1 MCRPPRL
8 SSNRMM
14 GFRLKKYCFV
24 LLDSEIIGREGKAV
38 IRKFTELLSKQD
50 G

>member
-14 GFRLKKYCFV
+14 GFRLKKYYCFV
-24 LLDSEIIGREGKAV
+24 LLGLEIIGGEGKAV
-38 IRKFTELLSKQD
+38 IRKFTELLSI
-50 G
+50 

>member
-14 GFRLKKYCFV
+14 GFRFKKKYYCFV
-24 LLDSEIIGREGKAV
+24 LLALEIIGREGKAV
-38 IRKFTELLSKQD
+38 IRKFTELLSN
-50 G
+50 